1 MCYNLLYMKDMQ
13 IKMKTIKN
21 ALKYFLAV
29 LVILTPLQA
38 IYAVDFDPAGTTMKT
53 SKETVKAD
61 GIDQARIT
69 VRVRNVNRIA
79 VGGVNVKL
87 VSSRGLLDEISP
99 ASGITNSFGETSFYV
114 KSLKNGTASFN
125 AILAEDY
132 PSTNTINI
140 NFIQGLELNL
150 PAGSLIKIPSDND
163 PYTFSDTAVYYYA
176 SDGKRYVFPNEKVY
190 FTWYPTFADV
200 NVISLE
206 DMTKI
211 PIGGNVTYRPGAKL
225 VKFQTDNKV
234 YAVYQNGELRWVP
247 TEQMAQDLYGANWA
261 SKVDD
266 ISEAFYVNYRFGS
279 VIEHRLDF
287 AVDTIYNKFST
298 IEKDK
303 GIVN

>member
-1 MCYNLLYMKDMQ
+1 MQ
-13 IKMKTIKN
+13 VIIRIFKSTFGC
-21 ALKYFLAV
+21 FLTFIF
-29 LVILTPLQA
+29 LSTPLYVACA
-38 IYAVDFDPAGTTMKT
+38 IDFDPSGTVLKV
-53 SKETVKAD
+53 SKDTVKAD

-79 VGGVNVKL
+79 MSGVNVKL
-87 VSSRGLLDEISP
+87 VSSRGILDEISP
-99 ASGITNSFGETSFYV
+99 ASGITNSFGEVFFYV

-132 PSTNTINI
+132 PSPNTINI
-140 NFIQGLELNL
+140 NFNQGLDLNL
-150 PAGSLIKIPSDND
+150 PAGSLIKIPSDED
-163 PYTFSDTAVYYYA
+163 PNTFSDTAVYYYA

-200 NVISLE
+200 KIISLE

-211 PIGGNVTYRPGAKL
+211 PIGGNVTYRPGSKL

-247 TEQMAQDLYGANWA
+247 TEQMAKDLYGANWA

-303 GIVN
+303 GIAN